1 MAILPTKADP
11 VLIALDQLH
20 ERAANAEAP
29 RAHLSASQI
38 GRPCSRAI
46 WYAFRWAAPR
56 PLSVMAYRAIQDSH
70 RGKQIMAGWLRSI
83 EGVQLWEKDLWT
95 EDEDHPAQQIGF
107 QLLGGHF
114 AGSLDGVIQGLPQ
127 APKTPHVW
135 SHKQVCDKK
144 FNKLVRLIAEH
155 GEKAALTEWDEV
167 YYAQAQVYMRMM
179 GLTRHFLT
187 VCTPGNRAIASCR
200 TEHDKERSTALIQKA
215 TKIIVS
221 ERPPLKLSD
230 RPDHFVCQQ
239 CDFRALC
246 QGVSEP
252 SVHCRTCAHSTP
264 RAQDSA
270 PWQCELRNLSL
281 SEDAQREGCESHAF
295 HPDLLA
301 NWAKP
306 HQADPSTGTLTF
318 KRLDGATFTNGREG
332 CPSKELFARY
342 ALPTHDVLG
351 ELSATSGID
360 ETKLLAGEINES
372 DWGRI
377 ASAFV
382 MLKDRFDEPSRNRL
396 VELLGQIDKAYCERG
411 VVTA

>member
-1 MAILPTKADP
+1 MAALPIHVDQTL
-11 VLIALDQLH
+11 VALDKIH
-20 ERAANAEAP
+20 ERAANAGAP
-29 RAHLSASQI
+29 RTHLDASQI

-46 WYAFRWAAPR
+46 WYAFRWAVRR
-56 PLSVMAYRAIQDSH
+56 PLSVAGYRAIQDWR
-70 RGKQIMAGWLRSI
+70 RGERVMADWLRAI
-83 EGVQLWEKDLWT
+83 EGVQLWTKD
-95 EDEDHPAQQIGF
+95 EESGQPIGF

-114 AGSLDGVIQGLPQ
+114 GGSLDGVIQGLPQ

-135 SHKQVCDKK
+135 SHKQVSEKK
-144 FNKLVRLIAEH
+144 FNKLVRLITEH

-167 YYAQAQVYMRMM
+167 YYAQAQVHMRMM
-179 GLTRHFLT
+179 GMTRHFLT

-200 TEHDKERSTALIQKA
+200 TEHDKERSAALMTKA
-215 TKIIVS
+215 TKIIVA

-246 QGVSEP
+246 QGVSQP
-252 SVHCRTCAHSTP
+252 SVHCRTCAHSTA
-264 RAQDSA
+264 RTQDSA
-270 PWQCELRNLSL
+270 PWQCELRSLAL

-318 KRLDGATFTNGREG
+318 KRLDGATFANGREG

-342 ALPTHDVLG
+342 ALPAHDVLA
-351 ELSATSGID
+351 ELSATTGID

-372 DWGRI
+372 DWDRI

-382 MLKDRFDEPSRNRL
+382 VLKDRFDEASRNRL
-396 VELLGQIDKAYCERG
+396 VDLLGQIDKAYCERSQQAE
-411 VVTA
+411 VAAA

>member
-1 MAILPTKADP
+1 MAVIPIQVDPTLA
-11 VLIALDQLH
+11 ALDQLH
-20 ERAANAEAP
+20 ESAANAEAP
-29 RAHLSASQI
+29 RAHLDASQI
-38 GRPCSRAI
+38 GQPCSRAI
-46 WYAFRWAAPR
+46 WYAFRWAVRR
-56 PLSVMAYRAIQDSH
+56 PLSVTAYRAIQDSH
-70 RGKQIMAGWLRSI
+70 RGKQVMADWLRSI
-83 EGVQLWEKDLWT
+83 EGVQLWTKD
-95 EDEDHPAQQIGF
+95 DESGQPIGF
-107 QLLGGHF
+107 QSLGGHF

-135 SHKQVCDKK
+135 GHKQVSEKK
-144 FNKLVRLIAEH
+144 FNKLVRLVVEH
-155 GEKAALTEWDEV
+155 GEKAALAEWNEV
-167 YYAQAQVYMRMM
+167 YYAQAQVCMRMM

-200 TEHDKERSTALIQKA
+200 TEHDKERSAALMTKA

-252 SVHCRTCAHSTP
+252 SVHCRTCAHSTA
-264 RAQDSA
+264 RTQDSA
-270 PWQCELRNLSL
+270 PWQCELRNIAL
-281 SEDAQREGCESHAF
+281 SEGIQCEGCESHAF

-306 HQADPSTGTLTF
+306 HQADPTTGTLTF
-318 KRLDGATFTNGREG
+318 RRLDGATFANGREG

-342 ALPTHDVLG
+342 ALPAHDVLG
-351 ELSATSGID
+351 ELSSVSEID
-360 ETKLLAGEINES
+360 EAKLLAGEITES

-382 MLKDRFDEPSRNRL
+382 MLKDRFDESSTNRL
-396 VELLGQIDKAYCERG
+396 VNLLGQIDKAYCERE

>member
-1 MAILPTKADP
+1 MAALPIKIDPILA
-11 VLIALDQLH
+11 ALDQLH
-20 ERAANAEAP
+20 ECAANAEAP
-29 RAHLSASQI
+29 RAHLDASQI

-46 WYAFRWAAPR
+46 WYAFRWAVRR
-56 PLSVMAYRAIQDSH
+56 PLSVTAYRAIQDAH
-70 RGKQIMAGWLRSI
+70 RGKQVMADWLRSI
-83 EGVQLWEKDLWT
+83 EGVQLWTKD
-95 EDEDHPAQQIGF
+95 EESGKSIGF
-107 QLLGGHF
+107 QSLGGHF

-127 APKTPHVW
+127 APKTPHAW
-135 SHKQVCDKK
+135 SHKQVNEKK
-144 FNKLVRLIAEH
+144 FNKLVRLITEH

-167 YYAQAQVYMRMM
+167 YYAQAQVHMRMM
-179 GLTRHFLT
+179 GMTRHFLT

-200 TEHDKERSTALIQKA
+200 TEHDKERSAALMTKA

-264 RAQDSA
+264 RTQDSA
-270 PWQCELRNLSL
+270 PWQCEFHDIALD
-281 SEDAQREGCESHAF
+281 EDAQREGCESHAF

-306 HQADPSTGTLTF
+306 HQADPSTGTMTF
-318 KRLDGATFTNGREG
+318 KRLDGSTFTNGREG
-332 CPSKELFARY
+332 GPSKELFARY
-342 ALPTHDVLG
+342 ALPAHDVLG
-351 ELSATSGID
+351 ELSATTGID
-360 ETKLLAGEINES
+360 EAKLLAGEINES

-377 ASAFV
+377 ASAYIT
-382 MLKDRFDEPSRNRL
+382 LQDRFDEASRNRL
-396 VELLGQIDKAYCERG
+396 VELLRQVDKAYCERG

>member
-1 MAILPTKADP
+1 MAIIPIQVDQFLA
-11 VLIALDQLH
+11 ALDQLH

-29 RAHLSASQI
+29 RAHLDASQI

-46 WYAFRWAAPR
+46 WYAFRWAVRR
-56 PLSVMAYRAIQDSH
+56 PLSVTAYRAIQDSH
-70 RGKQIMAGWLRSI
+70 RGKQVMADWLRSI
-83 EGVQLWEKDLWT
+83 EGVQLWT
-95 EDEDHPAQQIGF
+95 EDDESGQPIGF
-107 QLLGGHF
+107 QSLGGHF

-135 SHKQVCDKK
+135 SHKQVSEKK
-144 FNKLVRLIAEH
+144 FNKLVRLVVEH
-155 GEKAALTEWDEV
+155 GEKAALAEWNEV
-167 YYAQAQVYMRMM
+167 YYAQAQVHMRMIVA
-179 GLTRHFLT
+179 TRHFLT

-200 TEHDKERSTALIQKA
+200 TEHDKERSAALMTKA
-215 TKIIVS
+215 TKIIAA

-246 QGVSEP
+246 QGISEP
-252 SVHCRTCAHSTP
+252 GVHCRTCAHSTA
-264 RAQDSA
+264 RTQDGT
-270 PWQCELRNLSL
+270 PWQCELRNLAL

-306 HQADPSTGTLTF
+306 HQADPTTGALTF
-318 KRLDGATFTNGREG
+318 RRLDGATFANGREG

-342 ALPTHDVLG
+342 ALPAHDVLG
-351 ELSATSGID
+351 ELSVASGID
-360 ETKLLAGEINES
+360 EAKLLAGEITES

-382 MLKDRFDEPSRNRL
+382 MLKDRLDESSTNRL
-396 VELLGQIDKAYCERG
+396 VELVGQIDKAYCERSQQAE
-411 VVTA
+411 VAAA

>member
-1 MAILPTKADP
+1 M
-11 VLIALDQLH
+11 
-20 ERAANAEAP
+20 RGR
-29 RAHLSASQI
+29 RAHLDASQI

-46 WYAFRWAAPR
+46 WYAFRWAVRR
-56 PLSVMAYRAIQDSH
+56 PLSVTSYRAIQDSH
-70 RGKQIMAGWLRSI
+70 RGKQVMAGWLRSI
-83 EGVQLWEKDLWT
+83 EGVQLWT
-95 EDEDHPAQQIGF
+95 EDEESGQPIGF
-107 QLLGGHF
+107 QSLGGHF
-114 AGSLDGVIQGLPQ
+114 AGFLDGVIQGLPQ

-135 SHKQVCDKK
+135 AHKQVDEKK
-144 FNKLVRLIAEH
+144 FNKLIKLIAEH

-167 YYAQAQVYMRMM
+167 YYAQAQVHMRMM
-179 GLTRHFLT
+179 GMTRHFLT

-200 TEHDKERSTALIQKA
+200 TEHDKERSAALIQKA

-239 CDFRALC
+239 CIFRALC
-246 QGVSEP
+246 QGISEP
-252 SVHCRTCAHSTP
+252 SVHCRTCAHSTA
-264 RAQDSA
+264 RTQDSA

-281 SEDAQREGCESHAF
+281 REDAQREGCESHAF

-306 HQADPSTGTLTF
+306 HQADPTTGTLTF

-342 ALPTHDVLG
+342 ALPAHDVLG
-351 ELSATSGID
+351 ELSAMTEID
-360 ETKLLAGEINES
+360 EAKLLAGEINES

-382 MLKDRFDEPSRNRL
+382 ILKDRFDEASWNRL
-396 VELLGQIDKAYCERG
+396 VELLGQIDKAYCERAEQAE
-411 VVTA
+411 VAAA

>member
-1 MAILPTKADP
+1 MAALPIQVDP
-11 VLIALDQLH
+11 TLAALDQIH
-20 ERAANAEAP
+20 ERAAGSEAP
-29 RAHLSASQI
+29 RAHLDASQI

-46 WYAFRWAAPR
+46 WYAFRWAMRR
-56 PLSVMAYRAIQDSH
+56 PLSVTGYRAIQDSH
-70 RGKQIMAGWLRSI
+70 RGKQVMADWLRSI
-83 EGVQLWEKDLWT
+83 EGVQLWT
-95 EDEDHPAQQIGF
+95 EDEDHPGQPISF
-107 QLLGGHF
+107 QSLGGHF

-135 SHKQVCDKK
+135 EHKQVNEKK

-155 GEKAALTEWDEV
+155 GEKAALAEWDEV

-200 TEHDKERSTALIQKA
+200 TEHDKERSAALMTKA
-215 TKIIVS
+215 TKIIVA

-252 SVHCRTCAHSTP
+252 SVHCRTCAHSTA
-264 RAQDSA
+264 RTQDSA
-270 PWQCELRNLSL
+270 PWQCELRNLAL
-281 SEDAQREGCESHAF
+281 SEGIQREGCESHAF

-306 HQADPSTGTLTF
+306 HQADPATGTLTF

-342 ALPTHDVLG
+342 ALPAHDVLG
-351 ELSATSGID
+351 ELSAVTEID
-360 ETKLLAGEINES
+360 EAKLLAGEITES

-382 MLKDRFDEPSRNRL
+382 MLKDRFDESSTNRL
-396 VELLGQIDKAYCERG
+396 VELLGQIDKAYCERSQQAE
-411 VVTA
+411 VTAA